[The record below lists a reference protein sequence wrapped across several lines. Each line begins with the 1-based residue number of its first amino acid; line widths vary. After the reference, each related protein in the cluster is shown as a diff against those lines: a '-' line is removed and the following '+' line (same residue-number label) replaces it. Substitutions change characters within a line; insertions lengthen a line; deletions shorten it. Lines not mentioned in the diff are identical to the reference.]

1 LLRKP
6 KRRRLVALTIVLSMI
21 FGIPAVMS
29 LRSPQSLP
37 VLASASSLRALEPG
51 TSTTLGLRVNGQER
65 VFLVHIPK
73 GYDGRREV
81 PLVLLY
87 NGITDT
93 PLGFEQYS
101 QS

>member
-1 LLRKP
+1 
-6 KRRRLVALTIVLSMI
+6 
-21 FGIPAVMS
+21 MS